1 MQQVT
6 PNVYAETG
14 FRGCNCGFV
23 VTKEGVVMIDT
34 PMMPTEAVK
43 WREEMARRGEL
54 RYLIN
59 TEPHGDHITGNYF
72 FSTTVVSHQGTK
84 DVFVASLGSAEQ
96 VRERVKAMD
105 PAGVSLAENYQLR
118 PPTIT
123 FNERLTLYVGDHT
136 FELIHLVGHTPSEIC
151 VYIPQERVVFSGD
164 NVTTVP
170 PYLREARPIAWVESL
185 RRLEALEVDWI
196 VPGHG
201 VVSGKSAIRD
211 LITFF
216 EEGIE
221 AVRKAIA
228 QGMSKEEVVE
238 KLNVMARF
246 PLGPQG
252 QEIDVDRRRTGIER
266 IYEELGA
273 K

>member
-14 FRGCNCGFV
+14 FRGCNCGFA
-23 VTKEGVVMIDT
+23 VTKEGAVMIDT
-34 PMMPTEAVK
+34 PMMPTEAVR
-43 WREEMARRGEL
+43 WWEEITRRGDL

-59 TEPHGDHITGNYF
+59 TEPHGDHITGNHF
-72 FSTTVVSHQGTK
+72 FATTVVSHQGTK
-84 DVFVASLGSAEQ
+84 DVFASSLGSAEQ
-96 VRERVKAMD
+96 VRERVKTMD
-105 PAGVSLAENYQLR
+105 PGGVSLVENYQLR

-123 FNERLTLYVGDHT
+123 FNERLMLYVGDHT

-170 PYLREARPIAWVESL
+170 PFLQQAQPIAWVESL
-185 RRLEALEVDWI
+185 RRLEALDVDWI

-201 VVSGKSAIRD
+201 VVCGKSAIRD
-211 LITFF
+211 LVAFF

-221 AVRKAIA
+221 AVRRALA
-228 QGMSKEEVVE
+228 QGMSREEALE
-238 KLNVMARF
+238 KLAAMARF

-252 QEIDVDRRRTGIER
+252 QEIDANRRRQAIDK
-266 IYEELGA
+266 IYEEL
-273 K
+273 KS